1 MKVNFCSSRTL
12 FALVFMAIL
21 AFASC
26 TGRTSSPFAGESK
39 KVEKNVKNLMQLA
52 VGMTKNQVFEL
63 CGVAYQIEGYDWG
76 SVWFYQSE
84 KGNTE
89 SFVSKNELLKFCTPI
104 VFDNTDRVTGYGQKF
119 YEQTLSDLGT
129 GQF

>member
-1 MKVNFCSSRTL
+1 
-12 FALVFMAIL
+12 
-21 AFASC
+21 
-26 TGRTSSPFAGESK
+26 
-39 KVEKNVKNLMQLA
+39 MQLA
-52 VGMTKNQVFEL
+52 IGMTKNQVLNFVEL
-63 CGVAYQIEGYDWG
+63 RTNWRLWLG

>member
-1 MKVNFCSSRTL
+1 
-12 FALVFMAIL
+12 
-21 AFASC
+21 
-26 TGRTSSPFAGESK
+26 
-39 KVEKNVKNLMQLA
+39 MQLA

-119 YEQTLSDLGT
+119 YEQTLSDLGS